1 MSMSSYL
8 NAHLRHGYVAV
19 DSTENKEAVDVNSD
33 ALRSM
38 IARHHRPN
46 CIRSNG
52 DESNPI
58 LLDGIAPPPNVHAPQ
73 CPCPPPMSMPPPI
86 FMPPPGFAL
95 LCFADSLGLVTLLNR
110 I

>member
-58 LLDGIAPPPNVHAPQ
+58 LLDGIAPPQ
-73 CPCPPPMSMPPPI
+73 CPCPPPMSMPPQYSC
-86 FMPPPGFAL
+86 PPPGFAL